1 VTATMDVQETT
12 TGAEKLRLVRV
23 TDGVRSHVEDEVVKE
38 SPLTIVLDNQEL
50 VTMLCSPI
58 DLKYLAVGFLFSEG
72 FLKTKEEI
80 KKVVVDDRKGI
91 VWVETKDGKGADA
104 GILSKRLITS
114 GCGRGASFYSL
125 ADAQAGMKID
135 SRFQMLAKDVMA
147 LVDEF
152 QHGSEL
158 HKVTRGVHSA
168 ALCDAKKIVMFADD
182 IGRHNAIDKIIG
194 RCILTDV
201 PSENHGLIFSGRISS
216 EMLLKAARRGFPVV
230 ISVASPTNVAV
241 RMAKDMGMTVV
252 GMVRGN
258 RMNIYSGDWRIVT
271 DEG

>member
-1 VTATMDVQETT
+1 MDVVEAM
-12 TGAEKLRLVRV
+12 TGAERFPVIRIAE
-23 TDGVRSHVEDEVVKE
+23 GACNNAEDAVVKE
-38 SPLTIVLDNQEL
+38 APLTIVLDNQEL
-50 VTMLCSPI
+50 VTMLCSPM
-58 DLKYLAVGFLFSEG
+58 DLKHLAVGFLFSEG
-72 FLKTKEEI
+72 FLKSKEEI
-80 KKVVVDDRKGI
+80 KKVVVDDRKSI
-91 VWVETKDGKGADA
+91 AWVETREGKGADA

-114 GCGRGASFYSL
+114 GCGKGASFYSL
-125 ADAQAGMKID
+125 ADAQVGMKIQ
-135 SRFQMLAKDVMA
+135 SRFQMLAKDVVA

-168 ALCDAKKIVMFADD
+168 ALCDAQKIVMFADD

-201 PSENHGLIFSGRISS
+201 PAESHGLIFSGRISS
-216 EMLLKAARRGFPVV
+216 EMLLKAARRGTPVL

-241 RMAKDMGMTVV
+241 RMANDMGMTVV
-252 GMVRGN
+252 GMVRGK

>member
-1 VTATMDVQETT
+1 MDVLETV
-12 TGAEKLRLVRV
+12 TGAEKLPVVRITEGARSDV
-23 TDGVRSHVEDEVVKE
+23 QDSVVREA
-38 SPLTIVLDNQEL
+38 PLTVVLDNQEL

-58 DLKYLAVGFLFSEG
+58 DLKHLAIGFLFSEG
-72 FLKTKEEI
+72 FLKGREEI

-91 VWVETKDGKGADA
+91 AWVETKEGKGVDA
-104 GILSKRLITS
+104 SILSRRLITS

-125 ADAQAGMKID
+125 ADAQVGMKIE
-135 SRFQMLAKDVMA
+135 SRFQMLAKDVLA
-147 LVDEF
+147 LVAEF

-158 HKVTRGVHSA
+158 HKTTHGVHSA
-168 ALCDAKKIVMFADD
+168 ALCDAQKIVMFADD

-201 PSENHGLIFSGRISS
+201 PADRHGLIFSGRISS
-216 EMLLKAARRGFPVV
+216 EMLLKAARRGIPMV

-241 RMAKDMGMTVV
+241 RMANDMGVTMV
-252 GMVRGN
+252 GMVRGK
-258 RMNIYSGDWRIVT
+258 RMNIYAGAWRIVT